1 MTSPRDIQSQF
12 YVNRDEYDGEVLIQV
27 MAKNP
32 EVRRRLMD
40 GIFFDDYDKSFHY
53 AATPE
58 EPNTI
63 SYARR
68 LFVKVFPKL
77 K

>member
-1 MTSPRDIQSQF
+1 MTSPRDIHSQF
-12 YVNRDEYDGEVLIQV
+12 YINRDDYDGEVLIQV

-40 GIFFDDYDKSFHY
+40 GIFLDNYDQSFHY
-53 AATPE
+53 DATPE